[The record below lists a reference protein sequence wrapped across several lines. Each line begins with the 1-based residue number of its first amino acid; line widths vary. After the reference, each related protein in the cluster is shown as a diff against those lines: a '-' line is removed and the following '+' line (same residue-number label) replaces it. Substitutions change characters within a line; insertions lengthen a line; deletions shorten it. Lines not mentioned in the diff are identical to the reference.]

1 MAIQSLFKQLNRTA
15 TIEAADMLLQDY
27 HHRWARYQ
35 GYKMAGLQSPE
46 ISGMPR
52 SDSVGNH
59 VEDKIITGL
68 ADDEYITR
76 CQKTV
81 ALMQDATEAA
91 IIKYTYMVTMP
102 SVEATAEQVGLT
114 YSGYNKAKPKAL
126 LSFAEFWPD
135 ELLIYD

>member
-1 MAIQSLFKQLNRTA
+1 
-15 TIEAADMLLQDY
+15 
-27 HHRWARYQ
+27 
-35 GYKMAGLQSPE
+35 MAGLQSPE

-52 SDSVGNH
+52 SDTVGNH

-68 ADDEYITR
+68 ADEEYVDR

-81 ALMQDATEAA
+81 ALMQDATEAD
-91 IIKYTYMVTMP
+91 IIKYTYMVAMP
-102 SVEATAEQVGLT
+102 SIEATAEHVGLT
-114 YSGYNKAKPKAL
+114 YSGYKKAKPKAL